1 MADIH
6 LLGLFNNVEA
16 AADAI
21 ERLHKLGVSDERITV
36 MSSSPI
42 KTEVLGIP
50 QPHSRIGLAS
60 LGGAVLGALLA
71 AFLTAGIFLL
81 YPLIQGGQPLIPIP
95 PSLIVFFEVMMLGT
109 IWAAF
114 FSLLVLSGLPAFKTL
129 PYDPLITEGYIGVQA
144 TVTEEQANDVEDIF
158 KNAGSPTVNR
168 QTPAPAIDR
177 NFRRFWATVLGLVTV
192 GGVVSL
198 LFFYDVLKIDF
209 PTNMNEQFSYGYEQ
223 GPRLAAPDSSVPV
236 QGPALI
242 AGEPASLPVP
252 SSPDSVQRGRTLFG
266 YNCAM
271 CHGITGVGNG
281 AVGAFFTPKPF
292 DLTGSVVQNRQDDEL
307 FIVISQGVGVMP
319 PFAENL
325 SPEERW
331 DVINYVRTLK
341 K

>member
-6 LLGLFNNVEA
+6 LLGLFNNVDA

-21 ERLHKLGVSDERITV
+21 ERLHKLDVSDERITV
-36 MSSSPI
+36 MSGSPI
-42 KTEVLGIP
+42 KTEELGLP
-50 QPHSRIGLAS
+50 TPHSRVGLAS

-114 FSLLVLSGLPAFKTL
+114 FSLLVLSGLPAFKSL
-129 PYDPLITEGYIGVQA
+129 PYDPLITEGYIGVQVI
-144 TVTEEQANDVEDIF
+144 VTEEQANDVEGIF
-158 KNAGSPTVNR
+158 KDAGSATVDR

-192 GGVVSL
+192 AGVVSL

-292 DLTGSVVQNRQDDEL
+292 DLTGSVVQNLQDDEL

>member
-6 LLGLFNNVEA
+6 LLGLFNNVDA

-21 ERLHKLGVSDERITV
+21 ERLHKLGVSDDQITV
-36 MSSSPI
+36 MSGSPI
-42 KTEVLGIP
+42 KTEILGRP
-50 QPHSRIGLAS
+50 HPHSRVGLAS
-60 LGGAVLGALLA
+60 LGGTVLGALLA

-114 FSLLVLSGLPAFKTL
+114 FSLLILSGLPAFKAL

-144 TVTEEQANDVEDIF
+144 TVTEEQANDVEDLF
-158 KNAGSPTVNR
+158 KDAGSPTANR
-168 QTPAPAIDR
+168 QVPAPAIDR
-177 NFRRFWATVLGLVTV
+177 NFRRFWGGLLALVTV

-198 LFFYDVLKIDF
+198 LFFYDVLKINF
-209 PTNMNEQFSYGYEQ
+209 PTNMNEQFSYGFEQ
-223 GPRLAAPDSSVPV
+223 GPRLAAPDSSVPI
-236 QGPALI
+236 QGPDLI
-242 AGEPASLPVP
+242 AGSPASLPVP
-252 SSPDSVQRGRTLFG
+252 SSPDSVQRGKTLFG
-266 YNCAM
+266 YNCAQ

-292 DLTGSVVQNRQDDEL
+292 DLTGSTVQNLQDNEI
-307 FIVISQGVGVMP
+307 FVVISQGLGVMP